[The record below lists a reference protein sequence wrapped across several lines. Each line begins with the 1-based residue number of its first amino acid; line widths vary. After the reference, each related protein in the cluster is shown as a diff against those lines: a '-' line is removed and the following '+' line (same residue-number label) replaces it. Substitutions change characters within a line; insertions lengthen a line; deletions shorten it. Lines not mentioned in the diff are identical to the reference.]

1 MLCCYTILGCGRARY
16 GESGLS
22 VITTSKRRCPG
33 VEKGS
38 GKRYLELGGRLDGMP
53 CRSEAAQVGT
63 RACDAIEILP
73 LVSALPS
80 NRWLPNR
87 GPCQAGV
94 HACLPSSS
102 LSPRLIDSRSL
113 TIHSDHDQLRLQ
125 LICGS
130 TAVLYSTYLPTVPGT
145 GCTPGLIALLDL
157 HIHMHTQTNFL
168 SFHRNTGCC
177 STLSL

>member
-1 MLCCYTILGCGRARY
+1 MWERGQ
-16 GESGLS
+16 GEGISS
-22 VITTSKRRCPG
+22 WV
-33 VEKGS
+33 
-38 GKRYLELGGRLDGMP
+38 GGWLDWIP

-113 TIHSDHDQLRLQ
+113 AIE
-125 LICGS
+125 
-130 TAVLYSTYLPTVPGT
+130 P
-145 GCTPGLIALLDL
+145 
-157 HIHMHTQTNFL
+157 F
-168 SFHRNTGCC
+168 
-177 STLSL
+177 TLTMTS